1 MKIKVEFALLYR
13 LYSFFLIVFFVNC
26 KSNNDT
32 PESILLDY
40 NSNCSECIWFEEF
53 DGPTL
58 NDNHWNYE
66 EGYGNN
72 GWGNDEWQKYVRSN
86 TEIIDG
92 QLVITADTS
101 NEKIGKRDGS
111 ILSSRITTQGKI
123 EYGPGMRVEAKIK
136 APWGQGIWP
145 AFWSIGSNFTQLCCP
160 KCGEIDIMEFI
171 GGNPISNIKNST
183 NHSILH
189 WDETGHHKSSSN
201 SIKINKPLSSEY
213 HIYKLIWTN
222 EYIESKLNG
231 KRVHKVDI
239 RPEKFN
245 IPFRNSHFFI
255 LNIAVGGRWPGP
267 PNNNTLFPQ
276 KMYVDYIRVYE
287 LND

>member
-111 ILSSRITTQGKI
+111 ILS
-123 EYGPGMRVEAKIK
+123 
-136 APWGQGIWP
+136 
-145 AFWSIGSNFTQLCCP
+145 
-160 KCGEIDIMEFI
+160 
-171 GGNPISNIKNST
+171 
-183 NHSILH
+183 
-189 WDETGHHKSSSN
+189 
-201 SIKINKPLSSEY
+201 
-213 HIYKLIWTN
+213 
-222 EYIESKLNG
+222 
-231 KRVHKVDI
+231 
-239 RPEKFN
+239 
-245 IPFRNSHFFI
+245 
-255 LNIAVGGRWPGP
+255 
-267 PNNNTLFPQ
+267 
-276 KMYVDYIRVYE
+276 
-287 LND
+287 

>member
-1 MKIKVEFALLYR
+1 
-13 LYSFFLIVFFVNC
+13 
-26 KSNNDT
+26 
-32 PESILLDY
+32 
-40 NSNCSECIWFEEF
+40 
-53 DGPTL
+53 
-58 NDNHWNYE
+58 
-66 EGYGNN
+66 
-72 GWGNDEWQKYVRSN
+72 
-86 TEIIDG
+86 
-92 QLVITADTS
+92 
-101 NEKIGKRDGS
+101 
-111 ILSSRITTQGKI
+111 
-123 EYGPGMRVEAKIK
+123 MRVEAKIK

-213 HIYKLIWTN
+213 HIYELIWTN

-239 RPEKFN
+239 RPEMFN
-245 IPFRNSHFFI
+245 IPFRNSHFFT